1 MSKQSGMSTK
11 KRSRSARKART
22 RKPKFLSLRLQLSAD
37 RKAAEEDPAAVVPEH
52 DSATNSSDAS
62 CPQLDL
68 FPLQPDDS
76 SVAYDLFS
84 AAESDATTL
93 TALLGAPSTSASS
106 GEDLRDSSLRF
117 PFGCRG
123 AALARAAL
131 RSKERNPCEEKWV
144 CYSEVTSCA
153 TAAAAD
159 PRMDYRR
166 RLSLKLDYQGIINA
180 WSDKAPLYIQ
190 SESPQTVPDL
200 FHDDF
205 LSNGTW
211 GGGWESN
218 NMSLYAVPEMM
229 EGKLRND
236 REKAREGGGDEAA
249 PVAGQ
254 IQRAASVLRYKEKRQ
269 NRLFS
274 KTIRYQVRKLNA
286 EKRPRIKGR
295 FVKRD

>member
-1 MSKQSGMSTK
+1 MSKQSGMSCK
-11 KRSRSARKART
+11 KRTRSARKART

-68 FPLQPDDS
+68 FPLLPEDNS

-106 GEDLRDSSLRF
+106 GDDHRDSPLSF
-117 PFGCRG
+117 PYGYRG

-153 TAAAAD
+153 TAD

-200 FHDDF
+200 FHDDL

-236 REKAREGGGDEAA
+236 REGGGDEAA
-249 PVAGQ
+249 PAAGQ